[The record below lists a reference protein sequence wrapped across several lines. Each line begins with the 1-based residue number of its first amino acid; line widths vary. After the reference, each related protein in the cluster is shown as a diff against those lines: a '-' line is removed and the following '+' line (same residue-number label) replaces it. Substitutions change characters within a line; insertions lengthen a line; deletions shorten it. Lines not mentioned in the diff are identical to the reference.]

1 MSDARTTY
9 CQHSWFQCGIP
20 MQGTLSKW
28 TLLVQTVRYPDWW
41 KLFWSANKRIVHI
54 YINSIIQRLKYNL
67 YSVDSDILYLTST
80 FPYSS
85 LLLNLLAM
93 HDSAAMGDQ
102 ILRKP
107 FDIWLIYKPYNFTT
121 NMLKAYLSMHLAF
134 LFECLYDRQDS
145 YRWPKASQKTAK
157 RKSVW

>member
-1 MSDARTTY
+1 MCTRGTLIYPFVVYSLTKCIRIFDCACTLDNESDARTTY

-80 FPYSS
+80 FLYSS

-93 HDSAAMGDQ
+93 HDSAAMRDQ
-102 ILRKP
+102 ILRKAIWYLT
-107 FDIWLIYKPYNFTT
+107 DI
-121 NMLKAYLSMHLAF
+121 
-134 LFECLYDRQDS
+134 
-145 YRWPKASQKTAK
+145 
-157 RKSVW
+157 